1 MGGVSTMVLR
11 GFAVAGGSW
20 WLLSFGNRVTCAI
33 PNPSLLGESAM
44 SNIIDFLEAVGQNAN
59 LRYAS
64 PEKMQH
70 LLADSQVDDE
80 LQGAVLAGDQQRL
93 SELLRAK
100 NTCCMLMSGRVSCLL
115 MSGMNDEDEIL
126 GERRA

>member
-1 MGGVSTMVLR
+1 
-11 GFAVAGGSW
+11 
-20 WLLSFGNRVTCAI
+20 
-33 PNPSLLGESAM
+33 M
-44 SNIIDFLEAVGQNAN
+44 SNIIDFLETVGQNAS

-70 LLADSQVDDE
+70 VLADSQVDNE
-80 LQGAVLAGDQQRL
+80 LQEAVLAGDQQRL

-100 NTCCMLMSGRVSCLL
+100 NTCCMLMPGRVSCLL

-126 GERRA
+126 GERCA